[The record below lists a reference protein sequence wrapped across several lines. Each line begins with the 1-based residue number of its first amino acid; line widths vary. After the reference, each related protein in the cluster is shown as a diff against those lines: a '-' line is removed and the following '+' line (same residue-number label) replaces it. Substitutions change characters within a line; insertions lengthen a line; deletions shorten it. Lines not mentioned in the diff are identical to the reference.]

1 LGVKLGGLV
10 EAKKIAIEDL
20 TGRKIA
26 FDGHN
31 ILYQFLAIIR
41 SRQGEPLRDREG
53 RVTSHLSGLIYR
65 NSNLMEAGVRVAYVF
80 DGKPHQFK
88 KKVVRARTQVRR
100 EARVKY
106 EEAMREGRVEEAR
119 RYAQQAA
126 TVNTDIIAD
135 AKRLL
140 TLMGVPWVQAPGEG
154 EAQSS
159 HMAMKGEVWGA
170 ASQDFDSLLFGTPV
184 LLRNLSITGRRK
196 LPRKNVYIRIEPEM
210 IELGRFLREL
220 GLTREQLID
229 MGILVGTDYN
239 PNGVKGIGPK
249 TALKLIKKH
258 GSLENAVPHIKNAE
272 FPHPPEEIRELF
284 QSPRTTDD
292 YSLEWRPPDRQ
303 GIVDFLCRE
312 RDFDQGRVIKA
323 VERISNGFSRGKERT
338 TLDQWFRPG
347 S

>member
-249 TALKLIKKH
+249 TALKLIKKY